1 MKYTIYD
8 QATGEILRWGEMPE
22 EAVPSQLREGE
33 AVIEGEF
40 AATSFYF
47 DGTAIVAK
55 PVQPTPFHIWNT
67 ATSTWT
73 IPLATAKEVKWSEMK
88 TARAAA
94 IEHPLAT
101 PFGTFDADD
110 EARNNIIHTAQLM
123 QTEAQTLAPGEAPT
137 VQFTLA
143 NNTVVELTAGQ
154 MVQVAM
160 LLASQIQTAYAH
172 GRVVRAMIEAATTA
186 EEVAAIT
193 W

>member
-1 MKYTIYD
+1 MNKLHRFAEDGRYLGWIAQDRPIEEYAHRTDLTPEAPPDAPDGYEPVRQGD
-8 QATGEILRWGEMPE
+8 TWVLQQAASE
-22 EAVPSQLREGE
+22 EPSLAQLK
-33 AVIEGEF
+33 
-40 AATSFYF
+40 TY
-47 DGTAIVAK
+47 
-55 PVQPTPFHIWNT
+55 
-67 ATSTWT
+67 
-73 IPLATAKEVKWSEMK
+73 KWAEMK

-94 IEHPLAT
+94 ICAPLAT
-101 PFGTFDADD
+101 PFGVFDADD

-143 NNTVVELTAGQ
+143 NNTVVALTAGQ

-160 LLASQIQTAYAH
+160 LLASQIQTAYAN
-172 GRVVRAMIEAATTA
+172 GRVVRSMIEAATTA